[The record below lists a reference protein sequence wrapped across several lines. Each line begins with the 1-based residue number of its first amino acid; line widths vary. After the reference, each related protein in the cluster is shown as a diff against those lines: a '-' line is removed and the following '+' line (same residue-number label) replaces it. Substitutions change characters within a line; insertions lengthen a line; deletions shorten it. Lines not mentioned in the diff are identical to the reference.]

1 MELIKKGELEYY
13 VFEGIERTGIVGHC
27 FTTRLGGVSEGH
39 LASLNL
45 GFSRG
50 DKKENVDR
58 NFDTICSAI
67 GTEKENCV
75 TLRQVHSTKI
85 VKAGKDLRGMGFR
98 DDMERI
104 EADGLITN
112 ERGVTLVTFHADCVP
127 LYFVDAK
134 NKAIGMAHSGWRGTA
149 DKMAVEM
156 LRRMNAEYGTDPK
169 DVAAAIG
176 PSIGPCCFQV
186 DRPVVDIFRENFDF
200 ADKYIRD
207 DENVKGKY
215 KIDLWG
221 INREMLERAGV
232 KAENIEVGGICTMCR
247 PDEFYSHRVM
257 GEARGTMGAFLFL
270 K

>member
-1 MELIKKGELEYY
+1 
-13 VFEGIERTGIVGHC
+13 
-27 FTTRLGGVSEGH
+27 
-39 LASLNL
+39 
-45 GFSRG
+45 
-50 DKKENVDR
+50 
-58 NFDTICSAI
+58 
-67 GTEKENCV
+67 
-75 TLRQVHSTKI
+75 
-85 VKAGKDLRGMGFR
+85 
-98 DDMERI
+98 
-104 EADGLITN
+104 
-112 ERGVTLVTFHADCVP
+112 
-127 LYFVDAK
+127 
-134 NKAIGMAHSGWRGTA
+134 MAHSGGRGTA

-186 DRPVVDIFRENFDF
+186 DRPVVDIFRGNFDF

>member
-1 MELIKKGELEYY
+1 
-13 VFEGIERTGIVGHC
+13 
-27 FTTRLGGVSEGH
+27 
-39 LASLNL
+39 
-45 GFSRG
+45 
-50 DKKENVDR
+50 
-58 NFDTICSAI
+58 
-67 GTEKENCV
+67 
-75 TLRQVHSTKI
+75 
-85 VKAGKDLRGMGFR
+85 MGFR

-104 EADGLITN
+104 AADGLITN

-186 DRPVVDIFRENFDF
+186 DRPVVDIFRGNFDF